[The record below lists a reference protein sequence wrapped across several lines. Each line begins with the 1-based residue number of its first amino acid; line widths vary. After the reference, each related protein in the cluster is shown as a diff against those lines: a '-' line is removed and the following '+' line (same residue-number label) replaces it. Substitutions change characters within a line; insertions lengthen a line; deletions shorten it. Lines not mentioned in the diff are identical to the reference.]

1 MHGLRP
7 SRLSQEPPFCPQ
19 TCSWRYVAACA
30 NPCHFAGTRAAL
42 RMGVEEQSIDL
53 AITHSRAPAQVY
65 SPGGQRSWNMPGCV
79 SRAGR
84 WELMARLSPSNG
96 LHTLQP
102 QTLELK
108 TVGGLTSSC
117 TEPHRTAARCAA
129 TPRLYPRSRGLGTR
143 SHAPLPSKEPR
154 CEWPRDASTPRSR
167 SLRVRG
173 RSSSSPA
180 QR

>member
-1 MHGLRP
+1 
-7 SRLSQEPPFCPQ
+7 
-19 TCSWRYVAACA
+19 
-30 NPCHFAGTRAAL
+30 
-42 RMGVEEQSIDL
+42 MGVEEQSTDM
-53 AITHSRAPAQVY
+53 AITHSRAPAQVC
-65 SPGGQRSWNMPGCV
+65 SPGGQRLWNMRGCV
-79 SRAGR
+79 SRARR
-84 WELMARLSPSNG
+84 WERMARLFPSSG
-96 LHTLQP
+96 LHKPQP

-143 SHAPLPSKEPR
+143 SHALLPSMEPR
-154 CEWPRDASTPRSR
+154 CEWPSDASTPRTR

-173 RSSSSPA
+173 RKSSSSSA